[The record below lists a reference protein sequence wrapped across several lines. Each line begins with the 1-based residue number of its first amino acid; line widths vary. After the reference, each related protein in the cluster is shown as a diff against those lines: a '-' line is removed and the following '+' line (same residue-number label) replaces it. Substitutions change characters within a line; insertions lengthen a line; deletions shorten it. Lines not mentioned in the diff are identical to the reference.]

1 MSRNCTNNHNLFHS
15 LIYLTIR
22 TQSPTTPSS
31 LFAASTSAS
40 TADHSASTPKPS
52 KTETLSDKAAGV
64 LEKASNILN
73 IFAVTQL
80 GCGAHNFQKN
90 TLKRTTKG
98 NHWGDLRA
106 QLEIDV
112 QEIISLVSSVTQQ
125 RRRRLSST
133 TRSAAAGKYSHSRAL
148 QAAVVESSSSDND
161 EDDDDD
167 EDAEDD
173 TDEPASAVTAQP
185 RVCETL
191 ANVQL
196 EITTM
201 VRKHFAITL
210 QRLVEHGLCENVAS
224 SSSSLVPFIGCFAR
238 PRFASG
244 PGRRGAYDDFD
255 DLAVDDSRR
264 QMHAWELCLAYYHTK
279 NGEQFNETPARTLS
293 QSFNLD
299 ITDGSSTA
307 TSNKQ
312 GLLSAIGNIINMHSP
327 YKRSANSHFKALV
340 SMGLK

>member
-1 MSRNCTNNHNLFHS
+1 MVITITF
-15 LIYLTIR
+15 LTIR
-22 TQSPTTPSS
+22 TKSPTTQSS

-40 TADHSASTPKPS
+40 TTDHFASTPIPS
-52 KTETLSDKAAGV
+52 KTESLSDKAAGV

-80 GCGAHNFQKN
+80 GCGAHHFQKN

-112 QEIISLVSSVTQQ
+112 QEIISLVSSVSQQ
-125 RRRRLSST
+125 RRRRRSSSS
-133 TRSAAAGKYSHSRAL
+133 RSVAAGKYSHSTAVK
-148 QAAVVESSSSDND
+148 AAAVESSSSDND

-167 EDAEDD
+167 EDADDD

-185 RVCETL
+185 RLVSETL
-191 ANVQL
+191 ANLQL
-196 EITTM
+196 EITTL

-238 PRFASG
+238 PRFVSG
-244 PGRRGAYDDFD
+244 PGRRGAYDDYD

-327 YKRSANSHFKALV
+327 YKRSSNSHFKALL

>member
-1 MSRNCTNNHNLFHS
+1 M
-15 LIYLTIR
+15 
-22 TQSPTTPSS
+22 TPSS
-31 LFAASTSAS
+31 PQAAS
-40 TADHSASTPKPS
+40 TADNCNSTPKTTRS
-52 KTETLSDKAAGV
+52 ETLTDKAAGV

-80 GCGAHNFQKN
+80 GCGANHFQKN

-112 QEIISLVSSVTQQ
+112 QEIISLVSSVAQPC
-125 RRRRLSST
+125 RRRSQTARSST
-133 TRSAAAGKYSHSRAL
+133 KTDF
-148 QAAVVESSSSDND
+148 ESSSEDD
-161 EDDDDD
+161 EDDDGNADNY
-167 EDAEDD
+167 
-173 TDEPASAVTAQP
+173 TDEPTAAAIFPQT
-185 RVCETL
+185 RSSGETL
-191 ANVQL
+191 SSLQL
-196 EITTM
+196 AITTM

-210 QRLVEHGLCENVAS
+210 QRLVEHGLCENIAA

-238 PRFASG
+238 PRFVGAAGRSG
-244 PGRRGAYDDFD
+244 FYDDYD
-255 DLAVDDSRR
+255 ELAADDSRR
-264 QMHAWELCLAYYHTK
+264 QMHAWELCLQYYHIK
-279 NGEQFNETPARTLS
+279 HGEQFNETPARTLS

-312 GLLSAIGNIINMHSP
+312 SLLSAIGNIINMHSP
-327 YKRSANSHFKALV
+327 YKRSASSHFKALV